1 MIDLLTIGALQRA
14 GLAAGVIALLWLAVV
29 WAIG

>member
-1 MIDLLTIGALQRA
+1 MIDLLTLSVWQRA
-14 GLAAGVIALLWLAVV
+14 GLAAGVVALLGLAVA